1 MKSLLRLL
9 ILALL
14 VFAGYSAFSIGN
26 QPVYG
31 SAGPMRPSPCPVNC
45 AK

>member
-1 MKSLLRLL
+1 MKTLLRML

-26 QPVYG
+26 EPVYG
-31 SAGPMRPSPCPVNC
+31 SAGPMRPCPVNC
-45 AK
+45 AQ